1 MKDEAEINAVPQAN
15 MDHETQA
22 ADTGDEDQDLFE
34 QLLSEYD
41 YRAPRR
47 GQILSGQIIRIA
59 EDAILV
65 DIGLKRD
72 AVVPSR
78 EISLLDEEYLQKLQV
93 GDEVVVYVL
102 RPPAGDHDLLVSLSK
117 GLEHE
122 SWSRAETYLEA
133 GMILELEVSGFNKG
147 GVLVDFENLRGF
159 VPASQIPELR
169 HAGDRQRLQQVKQN
183 LVGTQMAVKVIE
195 VDRQRNRLVFSALA
209 AEEER
214 RKKRLQ
220 ELEPG
225 QIVLRAKVAS
235 VVDFG
240 IFVDL
245 DGVDGLVHVSQL
257 DWKMVKHPSDHFK
270 PGDEVDVQIIA
281 VDVERERISL
291 SRKALLP
298 NPWESLMEKYRP
310 GDVIQGTV
318 TRVLDFGAFVRVD
331 EGIEGLVHVS
341 EIGYS
346 GAGKPQELVKAG
358 DQILVRILDLN
369 PEKERLSLSMRRV
382 PLNKQIAWMA
392 EELGEV
398 EEPPE
403 EESQPDAPPEQE
415 ADAG

>member
-1 MKDEAEINAVPQAN
+1 MRIRRLQDGASSGLPAASHVYLVLGMSGNLSPRRDWYLKIKEFIVWHGQIMKDEAEINAVPQAN

-257 DWKMVKHPSDHFK
+257 DWKMVKHPNYRCRCGTRTHQPEPEGALTEPLGIVDGEVSSRRCH
-270 PGDEVDVQIIA
+270 PGDSD
-281 VDVERERISL
+281 
-291 SRKALLP
+291 
-298 NPWESLMEKYRP
+298 P
-310 GDVIQGTV
+310 G
-318 TRVLDFGAFVRVD
+318 
-331 EGIEGLVHVS
+331 
-341 EIGYS
+341 S
-346 GAGKPQELVKAG
+346 GFWRFCARG
-358 DQILVRILDLN
+358 
-369 PEKERLSLSMRRV
+369 
-382 PLNKQIAWMA
+382 
-392 EELGEV
+392 
-398 EEPPE
+398 
-403 EESQPDAPPEQE
+403 
-415 ADAG
+415 